1 MTLSLPTGDTER
13 DGTHLPN
20 YSLVKLGARFLA
32 HPSTVNQWVN
42 WGGGRVDFSG
52 DEPLEF
58 TVVGVESP
66 DSPAHAIVELEAE
79 GVRKKV
85 HASLLYNAGTFSL
98 I

>member
-1 MTLSLPTGDTER
+1 MTLSLPTGYTER
-13 DGTHLPN
+13 DGTHVPD
-20 YSLVKLGARFLA
+20 YSLVQLGARFSA
-32 HPSTVNQWVN
+32 HPSTVNQWAN
-42 WGGGRVDFSG
+42 WGGGKVDFSG

-66 DSPAHAIVELEAE
+66 DSPAHAIVEFEAD